1 MYSKLKYYLIGG
13 IATFMLGII
22 GIVVCAI
29 IQGQLCAEK
38 YGVILSYVTIP
49 HWSLYG
55 TIVSAFL
62 MVIGLVIITIELI
75 KES

>member
-13 IATFMLGII
+13 IATFVLGII
-22 GIVVCAI
+22 GVVMCAI

-55 TIVSAFL
+55 FIASAFL
-62 MVIGLVIITIELI
+62 MVIGTIIVIIGFI
-75 KES
+75 KEC

>member
-1 MYSKLKYYLIGG
+1 MSSKFKYYLIGG

-55 TIVSAFL
+55 FIASVFL
-62 MVIGLVIITIELI
+62 MVIGLVIVIIGFI
-75 KES
+75 KEC

>member
-13 IATFMLGII
+13 ISTFVLGII
-22 GIVVCAI
+22 GIVVCGI

-55 TIVSAFL
+55 FIVSAFL
-62 MVIGLVIITIELI
+62 MVIGLVIMTIGFIREC
-75 KES
+75 